1 MERSATWG
9 AICLDFACHT
19 VLESA
24 ATDEQACVL
33 AGVEWIPTLKRG
45 SRHAR
50 AGPSF
55 EAIRLV
61 VIARTIAVK
70 RSERARPLLLLQ
82 EGHVSRNT
90 PCRCPAG
97 TPSGF

>member
-1 MERSATWG
+1 MECNGTWG

-19 VLESA
+19 VLESVA
-24 ATDEQACVL
+24 EDEHACVL
-33 AGVEWIPTLKRG
+33 AGVELI
-45 SRHAR
+45 RHAR
-50 AGPSF
+50 AGPIS
-55 EAIRLV
+55 EAIWRV

-70 RSERARPLLLLQ
+70 RSERARPVLLRR
-82 EGHVSRNT
+82 EGHVSRDT